1 MRQNVP
7 RYTTS
12 LITNS
17 DNNMLLRLAHCYF
30 NWRGVC
36 RIPAFGRGRGVL
48 ALDDGLDAVSEE
60 LADYIFEVGEDVGEG
75 GGEVAC

>member
-1 MRQNVP
+1 
-7 RYTTS
+7 
-12 LITNS
+12 
-17 DNNMLLRLAHCYF
+17 MLWRLAHCNF

-36 RIPAFGRGRGVL
+36 GIPSFGRGRGVL
-48 ALDDGLDAVSEE
+48 ALDDGLDAISEE

>member
-1 MRQNVP
+1 
-7 RYTTS
+7 
-12 LITNS
+12 
-17 DNNMLLRLAHCYF
+17 MLLRLAHCYF

-60 LADYIFEVGEDVGEG
+60 LADYIFEVGEDVRECG
-75 GGEVAC
+75 

>member
-1 MRQNVP
+1 M
-7 RYTTS
+7 Y
-12 LITNS
+12 
-17 DNNMLLRLAHCYF
+17 
-30 NWRGVC
+30 G
-36 RIPAFGRGRGVL
+36 IPSFGRGRGVL

>member
-1 MRQNVP
+1 
-7 RYTTS
+7 
-12 LITNS
+12 
-17 DNNMLLRLAHCYF
+17 MLLRLAHCYF

-48 ALDDGLDAVSEE
+48 ALDDGLDAVSQE